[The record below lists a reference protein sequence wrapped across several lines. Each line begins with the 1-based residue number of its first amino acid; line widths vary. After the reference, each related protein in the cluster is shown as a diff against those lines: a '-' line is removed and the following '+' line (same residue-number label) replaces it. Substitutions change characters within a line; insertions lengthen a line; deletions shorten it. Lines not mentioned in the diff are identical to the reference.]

1 MFTIIP
7 VPTIRIQMRAT
18 NAVYLRCLAMQQFN
32 QIYGLTIYQKWFISI
47 PFVLFFFSI
56 LISTFDDLS
65 QPAENTSTK
74 TVILMTSVSTAA

>member
-47 PFVLFFFSI
+47 PFVLCFFSAF
-56 LISTFDDLS
+56 LL
-65 QPAENTSTK
+65 
-74 TVILMTSVSTAA
+74 VHLMTFHNLLKTRQPRQLF